1 MPGARSS
8 SAAPIREL
16 VGSAWARE
24 SGVRPKTLPRPALR
38 DGEAPKTLNPIRRAA
53 RMAGARDLREAVDAS
68 PATSMQDVA
77 DALGLEFDR
86 EADEIASSK
95 IPVTWGEFVELAPLP
110 VVIRALAIAIPR
122 RVDREHR
129 AVFEHD
135 KAVLVAHHVES
146 LRALLKR

>member
-16 VGSAWARE
+16 VGTAWARE

-86 EADEIASSK
+86 EADEIAGGK
-95 IPVTWGEFVELAPLP
+95 IPVTWGEFVELVP
-110 VVIRALAIAIPR
+110 VPVLVRALALAIPR
-122 RVDREHR
+122 RVERER
-129 AVFEHD
+129 KTGFEPREL
-135 KAVLVAHHVES
+135 VLVEHHIKS
-146 LRALLKR
+146 LRDALKR